1 MQRAHRAEV
10 SGELVAMS
18 FPGARRVAGWLFWVV
33 FPLLCLGA
41 LALAVL
47 AIVDHVGNQPKGTR
61 GTYVANRTCAR
72 GICLVGG
79 TFTSDDG
86 RIKVNSLLGDPRWA
100 TGTEHQVFY
109 DGTGVEVVGVVQWDP
124 TPSVLAG
131 VGAVTYLG
139 MVAYFL
145 RVARR
150 EPEDV
155 NQS

>member
-1 MQRAHRAEV
+1 
-10 SGELVAMS
+10 
-18 FPGARRVAGWLFWVV
+18 
-33 FPLLCLGA
+33 
-41 LALAVL
+41 
-47 AIVDHVGNQPKGTR
+47 
-61 GTYVANRTCAR
+61 
-72 GICLVGG
+72 
-79 TFTSDDG
+79 
-86 RIKVNSLLGDPRWA
+86 LGDPRWA

-145 RVARR
+145 RAARR